1 MNKIAFLLAFLTLI
15 GYLISQNYASFY
27 MLKGFQNALYLNVSP
42 QSFVLQYPINSIAT
56 TTINV
61 YATYIPY
68 SDFGNASVYL
78 QGLNNIMLSGINGS
92 TFLGNLSFIPYQNGI
107 LIPKYTLS
115 GNTYKTLAFYYNG
128 NGGYSQYPFIAKS
141 YIDSL
146 QNNYEFVYLNFI
158 TGFDASNFFK
168 AQTIPA
174 QPNNN
179 TNTGGTFKVSFN
191 QLPSYPYFL
200 LTSPNTSYLNLTYYR
215 GTGAVARQIQAVYS
229 NSNALLIGNSNVY
242 KQNAV
247 VDNGLLLNPNGFVW
261 LGYLNMPLY
270 YYNYNITNASTKN
283 SVPIGLYYA
292 NYNYI
297 LNILMPNT
305 QKVYSSPSYT
315 YLLIPAYANAN
326 VIAQTTQQ
334 QNITNL
340 PNFEYQFTLTNINW
354 TMRPSDW
361 LNWSGGYD
369 IHNFNPANTTQNP
382 SFKTSYL
389 LFTLPAYPCLKS
401 ANGQYGNIQAFGY
414 IGSTNLGM
422 INITQFQV
430 KNNVVYYVMPN
441 ITQKGLAYQNAT
453 IYICSPIQNN
463 PSQLRNVNFVYY
475 SLQGSGTS
483 TPAKYSESA
492 FSGTNYNRGILFV
505 NPTLFYGSEYFQT
518 QNIGGCGIFQV
529 ASQWFNATSC
539 AIGNMHERIL
549 ANYPIYV
556 LANTS
561 SPYGPIPEIW
571 FGSGT
576 AIKYGIN
583 PSFSNIAYYYISNL
597 TTTQTGQIYIDY
609 YGQHDAFTTY
619 NYSLPYNASVIF
631 VKLFTT
637 KYIQGQLEP
646 VATTSSSSGS
656 SSSVSNPVIIPSSPK
671 LNLSIT
677 NTTLTNNLNNL
688 KQQFSEKVVLYGMN
702 IPLGLIYI
710 IDLFL
715 IIALAIF
722 SKHEGAFI
730 IALAIFWISGL
741 LFIQQ
746 LVIASII
753 TIAYATYRL
762 EGIFHKEG

>member
-1 MNKIAFLLAFLTLI
+1 MNKIAFLLGFLTLL
-15 GYLISQNYASFY
+15 GYLISINSASFY

-42 QSFVLQYPINSIAT
+42 QSFTLTYPINSIAT

-68 SDFGNASVYL
+68 NDFGNASVYL

-128 NGGYSQYPFIAKS
+128 NGGYSQYPFVAKS

-191 QLPSYPYFL
+191 QLPSYPFFL

-215 GTGAVARQIQAVYS
+215 GTGIVARQIQAVYS
-229 NSNALLIGNSNVY
+229 NSNALLIGNGNVY

-247 VDNGLLLNPNGFVW
+247 VDNGLLLNPSGFVW
-261 LGYLNMPLY
+261 LGYLNIPLY
-270 YYNYNITNASTKN
+270 YYNYNITNASTIN
-283 SVPIGLYYA
+283 NVALGLYYST
-292 NYNYI
+292 YNYI

-305 QKVYSSPSYT
+305 QKVYSSPNYF
-315 YLLIPAYANAN
+315 YYLIPAFANAN
-326 VIAQTTQQ
+326 VITQTTQQ

-340 PNFEYQFTLTNINW
+340 PNFEYQFNLTNINW
-354 TMRPSDW
+354 NMRITDW
-361 LNWSGGYD
+361 LNWSGGYT
-369 IHNFNPANTTQNP
+369 IKGFVNPII
-382 SFKTSYL
+382 STSYVM
-389 LFTLPAYPCLKS
+389 FSLPAYPCLKS
-401 ANGQYGNIQAFGY
+401 ANGQYGNIQAYGY
-414 IGSTNLGM
+414 QGSTNLGM
-422 INITQFQV
+422 INVSQFQV
-430 KNNVVYYVMPN
+430 SNNKVYYVMPSK
-441 ITQKGLAYQNAT
+441 TAKGLTYQNAT
-453 IYICSPIQNN
+453 IYICSPIQNA
-463 PSQLRNVNFVYY
+463 PSQLRNNNFVIATY
-475 SLQGSGTS
+475 QGSGNAIPKTY
-483 TPAKYSESA
+483 TFNNAN
-492 FSGTNYNRGILFV
+492 FILFIS
-505 NPTLFYGSEYFQT
+505 PTLFYGNETISSSDNAYNYYYGNYGFNWVIKAQQISLIDNLLGSHSLNQLANNPIYISYLNSLQE
-518 QNIGGCGIFQV
+518 IFSNNEAV
-529 ASQWFNATSC
+529 DISATNNPVIIFNATT
-539 AIGNMHERIL
+539 NQTT
-549 ANYPIYV
+549 NTYPT
-556 LANTS
+556 TS
-561 SPYGPIPEIW
+561 S
-571 FGSGT
+571 S
-576 AIKYGIN
+576 
-583 PSFSNIAYYYISNL
+583 YISTSL
-597 TTTQTGQIYIDY
+597 
-609 YGQHDAFTTY
+609 A
-619 NYSLPYNASVIF
+619 LPYNATATIVNY
-631 VKLFTT
+631 FTI
-637 KYIQGQLEP
+637 KYTQGQLEP
-646 VATTSSSSGS
+646 VATTSSSSS
-656 SSSVSNPVIIPSSPK
+656 SGVSNPVIIPSSPK

-688 KQQFSEKVVLYGMN
+688 KQEFSKQVVLYGMN

-730 IALAIFWISGL
+730 IALAIFWFSGL

-746 LVIASII
+746 LIIASII

-762 EGIFHKEG
+762 EGIFHKESG

>member
-1 MNKIAFLLAFLTLI
+1 MNKIAFILAFLTLI
-15 GYLISQNYASFY
+15 GYLVSENYASFY

-56 TTINV
+56 ITINV
-61 YATYIPY
+61 YASYVPY
-68 SDFGNASVYL
+68 SDFGNASIYL

-107 LIPKYTLS
+107 LIPKYTLQ

-128 NGGYSQYPFIAKS
+128 NAGYSQYPFVAKS

-229 NSNALLIGNSNVY
+229 NNNALLIGNSNVY
-242 KQNAV
+242 KQQAL

-270 YYNYNITNASTKN
+270 YYNYNITNVSTKS
-283 SVPIGLYYA
+283 SVPIGLYYST
-292 NYNYI
+292 YNYI

-305 QKVYSSPSYT
+305 QKVYSSPNYF
-315 YLLIPAYANAN
+315 YYLIPAYAQAN
-326 VIAQTTQQ
+326 VITQSTQQ

-340 PNFEYQFTLTNINW
+340 PNFEYQFNLTNINW
-354 TMRPSDW
+354 TMRVSDW
-361 LNWSGGYD
+361 LNWSGGYT
-369 IHNFNPANTTQNP
+369 IKGFYNP
-382 SFKTSYL
+382 SFHTSYVM
-389 LFTLPAYPCLKS
+389 FSLPAYPCLKS

-414 IGSTNLGM
+414 EGSTNLGM
-422 INITQFQV
+422 INVSQFMV
-430 KNNVVYYVMPN
+430 NNNKVYYVMPST
-441 ITQKGLAYQNAT
+441 TQKGLAYSNAT
-453 IYICSPIQNN
+453 IYICSPIQNA
-463 PSQLRNVNFVYY
+463 PSQLRNVNFILNTFY
-475 SLQGSGTS
+475 GSGNAT
-483 TPAKYSESA
+483 AKGYGLDYTKQYII
-492 FSGTNYNRGILFV
+492 FI
-505 NPTLFYGSEYFQT
+505 NPTLFYGGESIYDWSYSA
-518 QNIGGCGIFQV
+518 NIGIQAQFLNGTIDAPLGKLNQ
-529 ASQWFNATSC
+529 
-539 AIGNMHERIL
+539 L
-549 ANYPIYV
+549 AN
-556 LANTS
+556 N
-561 SPYGPIPEIW
+561 
-571 FGSGT
+571 
-576 AIKYGIN
+576 
-583 PSFSNIAYYYISNL
+583 
-597 TTTQTGQIYIDY
+597 QIYI
-609 YGQHDAFTTY
+609 YGGLLQGYMGFYTIWAWANNEAYEIEGDNPNNGVSGPVVLFNSTKNQTFNSQYTGNPIAGLSI
-619 NYSLPYNASVIF
+619 NLPYNATATIVNY
-631 VKLFTT
+631 FTT
-637 KYIQGQLEP
+637 KYTQGLLEP
-646 VATTSSSSGS
+646 VATSSSSGS
-656 SSSVSNPVIIPSSPK
+656 SSSVSNPVILPSSPR

-677 NTTLTNNLNNL
+677 NTTLKNNLNNL
-688 KQQFSEKVVLYGMN
+688 KQEFSKQVVVYGMSMS
-702 IPLGLIYI
+702 IGLIYI

-762 EGIFHKEG
+762 EGIFHKESG